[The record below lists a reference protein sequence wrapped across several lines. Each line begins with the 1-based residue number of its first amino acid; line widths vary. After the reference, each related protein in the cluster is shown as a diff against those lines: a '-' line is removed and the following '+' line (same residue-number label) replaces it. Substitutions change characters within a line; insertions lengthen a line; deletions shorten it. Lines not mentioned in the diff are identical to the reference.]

1 MKRLATIVIAG
12 ALTGILAAPAQT
24 NFNLWL
30 TTDGAGVQVN
40 TAPRPVY
47 YPGFYYDYDGPC
59 YHHGKKLRKRYKKM
73 RKAHKKYIKAQK
85 KYYKEMRKHRHHHHH
100 HHHDDD

>member
-30 TTDGAGVQVN
+30 TTDGAGVQIN
-40 TAPRPVY
+40 SAPRPVC
-47 YPGFYYDYDGPC
+47 YPGFYYDGPC
-59 YHHGKKLRKRYKKM
+59 YHHDKKLRKRYKKL

-85 KYYKEMRKHRHHHHH
+85 KYYKEMHKQRHRH